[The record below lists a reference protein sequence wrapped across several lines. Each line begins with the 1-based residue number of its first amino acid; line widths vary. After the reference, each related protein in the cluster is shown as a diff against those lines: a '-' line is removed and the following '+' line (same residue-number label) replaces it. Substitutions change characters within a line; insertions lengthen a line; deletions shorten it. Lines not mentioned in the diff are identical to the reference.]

1 MINNISDGNSGLV
14 IVIKKIIDISPA
26 ASAQAESAIRDVEPA
41 EPVLSALS
49 RQLAGSAA
57 RAEARDK
64 SMDRRELGAVAT
76 RTLRN
81 IIDSEWRLL
90 DESAPYQLE
99 LPDTSDPELLDRALQ
114 AAQYVARYAHG
125 NPGAK
130 NPFTGLSREQLN
142 LIVYDEEG
150 PYTMDERSAACS
162 AVSAIENKW
171 NHALWGPERLE
182 SAANNGRTPQ
192 FYTEVLAHYRTLEP
206 IEQAQ
211 YPDNYETR
219 LEGQIREANDPAS
232 SKKKTEFHVISL
244 FEFLARYGF
253 PEDKKRPGIM
263 DATYGDDSMPGA
275 GRRLPFSPPTNSLA
289 SGAGLATVD
298 SGD

>member
-1 MINNISDGNSGLV
+1 MINNITGNRNEHII
-14 IVIKKIIDISPA
+14 IVKKMIDITPPSLSQTESTTN
-26 ASAQAESAIRDVEPA
+26 ASSSA
-41 EPVLSALS
+41 EPTLSVLS

-64 SMDRRELGAVAT
+64 SMDRLELGAVAT

-81 IIDSEWRLL
+81 IIDSGWRLI
-90 DESAPYQLE
+90 DESAPYKLE
-99 LPDTSDPELLDRALQ
+99 LPDTSDPELLDRAFR

-125 NPGAK
+125 HPDAK

-150 PYTMDERSAACS
+150 PYTMDERSAAHS
-162 AVSAIENKW
+162 AVSAIEDKW

-232 SKKKTEFHVISL
+232 SKKKTEFHVMSL

-253 PEDKKRPGIM
+253 PEARKPPGIL
-263 DATYGDDSMPGA
+263 DALSQDKPVAGLGA
-275 GRRLPFSPPTNSLA
+275 APSLTTNSLSPDA
-289 SGAGLATVD
+289 SPNPAVAGR
-298 SGD
+298 S